1 LGGATGSAG
10 GRRCCFTGRG
20 RRCWKKK
27 KPEGK
32 GEWPLSVF
40 GGEDDGEENGAGLRE
55 EEDAG
60 TGWRGRRKMKA
71 CAGKGVRL
79 VFGKERGSGRLWE
92 MTGCGL
98 KGKCWPC
105 LGREDGEAASKNGLS
120 GRFLRKKIKAGWGR
134 RL

>member
-1 LGGATGSAG
+1 MGGATGSAG
-10 GRRCCFTGRG
+10 GRRCYFTGRG

-32 GEWPLSVF
+32 GEWPVSVF

-79 VFGKERGSGRLWE
+79 EEENPKTWG
-92 MTGCGL
+92 
-98 KGKCWPC
+98 
-105 LGREDGEAASKNGLS
+105 AAPLEKKDRFRVSFFFCIFSDVSKIVPPLLS
-120 GRFLRKKIKAGWGR
+120 
-134 RL
+134 

>member
-32 GEWPLSVF
+32 GEWPVSVF
-40 GGEDDGEENGAGLRE
+40 GGEDDGEENGAGLRR

-71 CAGKGVRL
+71 PL
-79 VFGKERGSGRLWE
+79 E
-92 MTGCGL
+92 
-98 KGKCWPC
+98 
-105 LGREDGEAASKNGLS
+105 
-120 GRFLRKKIKAGWGR
+120 KKIGLGLGFFVFFQMFSK
-134 RL
+134 LSPPLLS

>member
-1 LGGATGSAG
+1 LERVRLEEK
-10 GRRCCFTGRG
+10 GRDDG
-20 RRCWKKK
+20 
-27 KPEGK
+27 EGERPWSGVCVGLRK
-32 GEWPLSVF
+32 
-40 GGEDDGEENGAGLRE
+40 EDDG
-55 EEDAG
+55 G

-105 LGREDGEAASKNGLS
+105 LGREDGEALVLAE
-120 GRFLRKKIKAGWGR
+120 KIQQGGR
-134 RL
+134 RLLPKMEKKVMVLGLGFFCIFLLMLSKLPPV